1 MGIKWGIAMRES
13 ETMELPYSEGY
24 DETRVLSEIRD
35 YIGSTYVS
43 HYTNDNNDIQV
54 LDIYR
59 ARGTMTNTCIDNSL
73 KYLMRYGKKNGSNRD
88 DLLKAVHYIILAL
101 GNESH

>member
-13 ETMELPYSEGY
+13 ETMELPYEAF
-24 DETRVLSEIRD
+24 DETRVLLEIKD
-35 YIGSTYVS
+35 YIESTYAS
-43 HYTNDNNDIQV
+43 HYTNDHNNIQV

-73 KYLMRYGKKNGSNRD
+73 KYLMRYGKKNGYNRD
-88 DLLKAVHYIILAL
+88 DLFKAVHYIILAL

>member
-1 MGIKWGIAMRES
+1 
-13 ETMELPYSEGY
+13 
-24 DETRVLSEIRD
+24 
-35 YIGSTYVS
+35 
-43 HYTNDNNDIQV
+43 
-54 LDIYR
+54 
-59 ARGTMTNTCIDNSL
+59 MTNTCIDNSL